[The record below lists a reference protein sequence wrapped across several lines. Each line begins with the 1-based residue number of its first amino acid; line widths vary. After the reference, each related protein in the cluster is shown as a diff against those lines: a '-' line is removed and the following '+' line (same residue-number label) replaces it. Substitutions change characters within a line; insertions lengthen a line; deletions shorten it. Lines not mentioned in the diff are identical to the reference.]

1 MSEAAQRRSS
11 FTRRRSLVRV
21 QQSPPFKRYTNTLL
35 KGSVAVYR
43 NVFALI
49 VEIDDYEGETHLQT
63 KRATY
68 KDIRAWVKKNYGL
81 HVSNLAIAW
90 TKDLCGLAKRQHKG
104 TPGPNGPYAAELTP
118 EKAEAIRAA
127 FISFGIIKSK

>member
-1 MSEAAQRRSS
+1 MVSRQQNR

-49 VEIDDYEGETHLQT
+49 VEIDDYEGETYLQT

-81 HVSNLAIAW
+81 HVSNLAISW
-90 TKDLCGLAKRQHKG
+90 TKDLCGLAKLQHKG

>member
-1 MSEAAQRRSS
+1 M
-11 FTRRRSLVRV
+11 
-21 QQSPPFKRYTNTLL
+21 
-35 KGSVAVYR
+35 
-43 NVFALI
+43 FALI
-49 VEIDDYEGETHLQT
+49 VEIDEYEGETYLQT

-81 HVSNLAIAW
+81 HVSNLAISW
-90 TKDLCGLAKRQHKG
+90 TKDLCGLAKLQNKG
-104 TPGPNGPYAAELTP
+104 TPGPHGPYTAELTP